1 MLEPAHWVQR
11 FARLIKPGGRVLDL
25 ACGNGRHSIFL
36 ANLGFEVLGVD
47 SNPEALALAR
57 ENAGHTRH
65 GSAQFLEIDLE
76 GAIWPLS
83 NADFGDWDGIVVTN
97 YLYRPYLDVLPSLL
111 SQQGFL
117 IYETFAQGN
126 AAFGK
131 PASPAFLLDPAEL
144 LLLVERTGLRV
155 VAYEDLYT
163 DQPKP
168 AMVQRL
174 CAQKS
179 V

>member
-1 MLEPAHWVQR
+1 M
-11 FARLIKPGGRVLDL
+11 LDL

-117 IYETFAQGN
+117 IYETFTQGN
-126 AAFGK
+126 AALGK

-144 LLLVERTGLRV
+144 LLLAERTGLRV

-174 CAQKS
+174 CAQKP

>member
-1 MLEPAHWVQR
+1 LKYFHQAIEQIHSMKIAKKYSFDYWDGDRQYGYGGYRYIKNYHKLVAQK
-11 FARLIKPGGRVLDL
+11 LIKDYSLNKDSKILDIG
-25 ACGNGRHSIFL
+25 CGK
-36 ANLGFEVLGVD
+36 
-47 SNPEALALAR
+47 
-57 ENAGHTRH
+57 
-65 GSAQFLEIDLE
+65 
-76 GAIWPLS
+76 
-83 NADFGDWDGIVVTN
+83 
-97 YLYRPYLDVLPSLL
+97 
-111 SQQGFL
+111 GFL

-131 PASPAFLLDPAEL
+131 PASPAFLLDPGEL
-144 LLLVERTGLRV
+144 LLLAERSGLRV

-174 CAQKS
+174 CAQKP

>member
-1 MLEPAHWVQR
+1 M
-11 FARLIKPGGRVLDL
+11 LDL
-25 ACGNGRHSIFL
+25 ACGPGRHSIFL
-36 ANLGFEVLGVD
+36 AHVGFEVLGVD
-47 SNPEALALAR
+47 SNVESLVLAR
-57 ENAGHTRH
+57 ENADHALR
-65 GSAQFLEIDLE
+65 GSVQFLEMDLE
-76 GAIWPLS
+76 GTIWPLS
-83 NADFGDWDGIVVTN
+83 SADFGYWDGIVVTN
-97 YLYRPYLDVLPSLL
+97 YLYRPYLDALPSLL
-111 SQQGFL
+111 TQQGFL

-144 LLLVERTGLRV
+144 LLLAERTGLRV

-174 CAQKS
+174 CAQKP

>member
-1 MLEPAHWVQR
+1 MLEPANWVQR

-36 ANLGFEVLGVD
+36 ANAGFEVLGVD
-47 SNPEALALAR
+47 SNAETLVLAR
-57 ENAGHTRH
+57 ENAGNALR
-65 GSAQFLEIDLE
+65 GSAQFLEMDLE

-83 NADFGDWDGIVVTN
+83 SADFGDWDGIVVTN

-144 LLLVERTGLRV
+144 LLLAERSGLRV

-174 CAQKS
+174 CAQKP

>member
-1 MLEPAHWVQR
+1 M
-11 FARLIKPGGRVLDL
+11 LDL

-47 SNPEALALAR
+47 SNVEALVLAR
-57 ENAGHTRH
+57 ENAGN
-65 GSAQFLEIDLE
+65 ALQVYPQWLEMDLE
-76 GAIWPLS
+76 GAIWPVS
-83 NADFGDWDGIVVTN
+83 IADFGYWDGIVVTN
-97 YLYRPYLDVLPSLL
+97 YLYRPFLDILPSLL
-111 SQQGFL
+111 SRQGFL

-126 AAFGK
+126 AKFGK
-131 PASPAFLLDPAEL
+131 PASPAFLLKPAEL
-144 LLLVERTGLRV
+144 LLLAERTGLQV

-174 CAQKS
+174 CAQNP